1 MEKSDFIK
9 YIKKAHVRALGMFI
23 QELEAWRK
31 ETGEEVATLY
41 EDPFTSFTLKDVCIH
56 AGRLNYTQDGV
67 EYSEELVEKDPEDGK
82 YYEIEYDGIMDYVKF
97 WRACLKRARRYW
109 QMDVDELD
117 RIQNGEKEDEEEEE

>member
-1 MEKSDFIK
+1 MEKNDFIK
-9 YIKKAHVRALGMFI
+9 YIKKAHVRALGVFI

-97 WRACLKRARRYW
+97 WRACLRRARRYW

-117 RIQNGEKEDEEEEE
+117 RIQNGEKEDEEDD